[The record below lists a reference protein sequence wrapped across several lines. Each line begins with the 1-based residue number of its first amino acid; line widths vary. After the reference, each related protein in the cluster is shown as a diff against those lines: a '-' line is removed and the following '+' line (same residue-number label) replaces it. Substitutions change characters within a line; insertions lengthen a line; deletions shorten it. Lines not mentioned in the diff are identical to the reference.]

1 MLISHFATP
10 WSGPHYVNPFHCKI
24 LGTPMALLL
33 SFDVSQCNQLNFDC
47 CLQDDT
53 SGDYRK
59 ILLTL
64 TGNQQFI
71 K

>member
-1 MLISHFATP
+1 MRKIVNVVVCDYCAV
-10 WSGPHYVNPFHCKI
+10 YVNIF
-24 LGTPMALLL
+24 
-33 SFDVSQCNQLNFDC
+33 
-47 CLQDDT
+47 QDDT

-64 TGNQQFI
+64 TGSQQFI

>member
-1 MLISHFATP
+1 MSLPVPLAFMCE
-10 WSGPHYVNPFHCKI
+10 YF
-24 LGTPMALLL
+24 
-33 SFDVSQCNQLNFDC
+33 
-47 CLQDDT
+47 QDDT

-64 TGNQQFI
+64 TGSQQFI